1 MVLNK
6 KMVFLSIG
14 FSIILIGIINLMPS
28 KNFFGPYYVDIYVL
42 IPLLLIQSFTL
53 SFFDKYKKVSFLIN
67 IFINL
72 IIIFIAYRFVI
83 NS

>member
-1 MVLNK
+1 MELNK
-6 KMVFLSIG
+6 KMIFFCIILSIFLVG
-14 FSIILIGIINLMPS
+14 VINLMPS
-28 KNFFGPYYVDIYVL
+28 KNFFGPYYVDIFIL

-53 SFFDKYKKVSFLIN
+53 SFFDKYKRLSFYIN

-72 IIIFIAYRFVI
+72 IIIFITYRFVI